1 MVVGCARETVR
12 FLFFLFSP
20 REEHT
25 TEAEKINPILS
36 FLLHIGLK
44 YPPPL
49 LTTAVFRESR
59 LELLA
64 HSSQGLQQ
72 KTCLVLS
79 VEWEDL

>member
-12 FLFFLFSP
+12 FLFFLLSP
-20 REEHT
+20 REKHT

-44 YPPPL
+44 YPPL

-72 KTCLVLS
+72 KTSLVLS